1 LILNEFLLL
10 IQAYLRNPDR
20 QFAADTVNAIG
31 RCAVRLPAVASS
43 CVEGLLM
50 LAKGAIINS
59 DRIEEAANGEDNSNF
74 SVHGD
79 LRNSVTEKYSR
90 EAAVVAQ
97 AVLALRTIVQQ
108 HPAEQEEVGYFYI
121 LPGDA
126 LSGHQSLEW
135 VGEVDA
141 LRICSPSFFF

>member
-1 LILNEFLLL
+1 MDFCYFF
-10 IQAYLRNPDR
+10 QAYLRNPDR

-50 LAKGAIINS
+50 LAKGAIISS
-59 DRIEEAANGEDNSNF
+59 DRIEEAANGEDNSNL
-74 SVHGD
+74 SAHGD
-79 LRNSVTEKYSR
+79 LKNSVSEKYSR

-108 HPAEQEEVGYFYI
+108 HPAEQEEVGYLYNI
-121 LPGDA
+121 PWDA
-126 LSGHQSLEW
+126 LSGLQSLEW
-135 VGEVDA
+135 VGEVGA

>member
-1 LILNEFLLL
+1 MILNEFLLL

-59 DRIEEAANGEDNSNF
+59 DRIEEAANGEDNSNL
-74 SVHGD
+74 SAHGD
-79 LRNSVTEKYSR
+79 LKNSVSEKYSR

-97 AVLALRTIVQQ
+97 AVLAPREFVLLHFSFRTI
-108 HPAEQEEVGYFYI
+108 ACEAW
-121 LPGDA
+121 LLD
-126 LSGHQSLEW
+126 LE
-135 VGEVDA
+135 
-141 LRICSPSFFF
+141 